1 MLHVSM
7 FCRRIMLKRGGGY
20 VMAFRLAFNG
30 LRTEIRHFP
39 VHSIGRWWVV
49 QLIRGQKGT
58 QKQGHA

>member
-7 FCRRIMLKRGGGY
+7 FCRRIMLKRGVY
-20 VMAFRLAFNG
+20 FAASRLAFNG

-49 QLIRGQKGT
+49 QPIRGQKGA

>member
-7 FCRRIMLKRGGGY
+7 FCRRIMLKRGVY
-20 VMAFRLAFNG
+20 VMTFRLAFKG

-49 QLIRGQKGT
+49 RPIRGQNGT